1 MNLGQRP
8 MTMAGGADLVTMRRL
23 IVRVSMLVLSV
34 RVIVRS
40 MVMNVGSVVVIVG
53 VRAIVIIVMIPV
65 RLRASTVGQ
74 TKLRGR
80 HT

>member
-8 MTMAGGADLVTMRRL
+8 MTMAGGADIVTMRRL
-23 IVRVSMLVLSV
+23 IVRVAMLVLSLP
-34 RVIVRS
+34 VIVRS
-40 MVMNVGSVVVIVG
+40 MATIVSSVVVIEG
-53 VRAIVIIVMIPV
+53 VNAIVIIVMILV

-80 HT
+80 HP